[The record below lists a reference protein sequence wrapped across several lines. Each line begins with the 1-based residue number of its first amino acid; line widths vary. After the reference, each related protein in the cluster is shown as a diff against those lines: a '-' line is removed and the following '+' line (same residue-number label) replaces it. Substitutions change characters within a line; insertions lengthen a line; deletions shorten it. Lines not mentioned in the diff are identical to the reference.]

1 MPEMD
6 VAVSD
11 TSDIRSGVGDMTSL
25 RVGGDMT
32 SLRVGGDIASLRG
45 GDMVSLLGG
54 VAGLPGPV
62 SVAGLP
68 VPVSVA
74 TNAAGV
80 FALMNRR
87 FISST
92 ASSVTMLPVRCRRMG
107 LSSGES
113 KSMLLKRS

>member
-54 VAGLPGPV
+54 VAGPF
-62 SVAGLP
+62 

-107 LSSGES
+107 LSSGVS

>member
-6 VAVSD
+6 VAVSE
-11 TSDIRSGVGDMTSL
+11 TSEMRSGVGDMTSL
-25 RVGGDMT
+25 RVGGDIA
-32 SLRVGGDIASLRG
+32 SPREGDIAPLRE
-45 GDMVSLLGG
+45 GDMASLLGG
-54 VAGLPGPV
+54 
-62 SVAGLP
+62 VAGLP

-80 FALMNRR
+80 SALINRR

-107 LSSGES
+107 LSSGAS